1 MPELPDRPNLDQL
14 RRQAREL
21 LRAAADGEPSAQARL
36 HAVSERLSLSA
47 AQLAVAREYGF
58 ASWAALRAGVERR
71 LAAHRPDTGG
81 ANHSEIRWSFGGAAA
96 VETEAGVLYP
106 GILIAGEHHGTLDAR
121 LMRSE
126 DEGAMALAEAILD
139 ALTLIDDQGTRYT
152 LDVIGMSGVGPSQPG
167 QELGLMSVRLRV
179 HPVPPLGRGW
189 LELRGQDGSA
199 ARLQPS
205 PHPDVRVSRL
215 APVPDN
221 PAQRELADQ
230 ARWLISLH
238 LTGTGQDAI
247 APYCSAALT
256 RAAQLQQTGELG
268 AAGDL
273 PAQLSKLCALLTGQ
287 GPADGLPSEWS
298 DIIDAGQS
306 NDGPRQHL
314 DISVALP
321 LIDETAI
328 RVDYLASEPDSW
340 QLYLRAE
347 SGWWIYSAD
356 RQRKWAVVSVGAAD
370 DLGGSYLDRFGGSVG
385 KGDLEELALGFRP
398 RLNPRA
404 RTLTLTFTGTSEQ
417 VAVEL
422 RLP

>member
-21 LRAAADGEPSAQARL
+21 LRAAADGEPSAQTRL
-36 HAVSERLSLSA
+36 RAVSERITLSA

-58 ASWAALRAGVERR
+58 ASWPALRAGVELR
-71 LAAHRPDTGG
+71 LAEHLPGAGG
-81 ANHSEIRWSFGGAAA
+81 ADHGEIRWSFGGAAA
-96 VETEAGVLYP
+96 VETAAGVLYP

-121 LMRSE
+121 LMPSE
-126 DEGAMALAEAILD
+126 NEGAMAQAEAILD
-139 ALTLIDDQGTRYT
+139 AVTLIDDQGTRYT
-152 LDVIGMSGVGPSQPG
+152 LRVIGMSGVSPVQPG
-167 QELGLMSVRLRV
+167 QERGLMSARLRV
-179 HPVPPLGRGW
+179 RPVPPLGRGW

-215 APVPDN
+215 APMPDN
-221 PAQRELADQ
+221 AAQRELTEQ
-230 ARWLISLH
+230 ARWLISLY

-256 RAAQLQQTGELG
+256 RAAQLQQAGQPG
-268 AAGDL
+268 AVGDL
-273 PAQLSKLCALLTGQ
+273 PAQLTTLCALLTGQ
-287 GPADGLPSEWS
+287 GPADGLPREWS

-306 NDGPRQHL
+306 DDGPRQHL

-321 LIDETAI
+321 LIDATVV
-328 RVDYLASEPDSW
+328 RVDYLGSEPDSW
-340 QLYLRAE
+340 QLHLRAE
-347 SGWWIYSAD
+347 PGWWIYSVD
-356 RQRKWAVVSVGAAD
+356 RQRKWAVVSVDAVD
-370 DLGGSYLDRFGGSVG
+370 DLGGRYLDQFGGSVG
-385 KGDLEELALGFRP
+385 KGDVEELILSFRP

-404 RTLTLTFTGTSEQ
+404 RTLTLTFTGTSEEA
-417 VAVEL
+417 AVEL